1 MASQELQVQVQVVAV
16 QVRLEQRR
24 LVEQGEQSKQV
35 VQQVE

>member
-1 MASQELQVQVQVVAV
+1 MASPRLQVQVQVVAV

-24 LVEQGEQSKQV
+24 LVEQGEQSEQV